1 MKLLRVWILLAACLM
16 THAGLGAAP
25 APRVLR
31 YAFPTAETGFDP
43 AQLSDLYSRTVTAH
57 IFEALYGYDHL
68 ARPYKIKPR
77 TAAAMPDASADF
89 TVWTVRLQ
97 PGIYFADDPAF
108 KGKPRELVAA
118 DYVYAYKRYFDPA
131 IKSPGYSTARDDGV
145 IGADELRQEALT
157 SKQPFDYDRDIPG
170 VRALDR
176 YTIQFRLAG
185 PRPRFLYSLTDT
197 GAMAREVVQAYGD
210 KIMEHPVGTGP
221 FVLKQWRRGSS
232 IVLERNPRYREQF
245 YDAEPNADDAAGQ
258 ALAAKFKGR
267 RLPMIDRV
275 EISVINETQPRWL
288 SFLDRQYD
296 LLQIVPLEFIDL
308 AAPNG
313 ELAPNLAKQG
323 VGMLRQENPDAT
335 LAVFNMEDAIVGGN
349 APEKVALRRA
359 INLAYDVE
367 REIRI
372 VRRGQAVPAQASIA
386 PYTYGFDPNYRS
398 ENSEYN
404 LARAKALL
412 DTYGYVDRDGDGWR
426 ELPDGRP
433 LVVEMS
439 SPPDLVYRQ
448 FNEVRKKGMD
458 ALGIKLTFRIGNWA
472 EQLKA
477 VRAGKFMMWQVGSS
491 AGSPDGQPALERSYG
506 PAKGG
511 ANLARFELP
520 AFDRIY
526 ERMKALP
533 DGPERQ
539 ALFAQA
545 NNLLVAYAPYKVIV
559 HRIVTDLVQPWLAG
573 YRRPLFWQEFW
584 QYVDIDATRQPSR

>member
-1 MKLLRVWILLAACLM
+1 M
-16 THAGLGAAP
+16 
-25 APRVLR
+25 
-31 YAFPTAETGFDP
+31 
-43 AQLSDLYSRTVTAH
+43 
-57 IFEALYGYDHL
+57 
-68 ARPYKIKPR
+68 
-77 TAAAMPDASADF
+77 
-89 TVWTVRLQ
+89 
-97 PGIYFADDPAF
+97 
-108 KGKPRELVAA
+108 
-118 DYVYAYKRYFDPA
+118 
-131 IKSPGYSTARDDGV
+131 RDDGL
-145 IGADELRQEALT
+145 IGADALREEAING
-157 SKQPFDYDRDIPG
+157 KKAFDYDREIEG

-176 YTIQFRLAG
+176 YTIEFRLSG
-185 PRPRFLYSLTDT
+185 PRPRFLYSLASY
-197 GAMAREVVQAYGD
+197 GAVAREVVEAYGD

-221 FVLKQWRRGSS
+221 FVLKQWRRGSL
-232 IVLERNPRYREQF
+232 IVLERNPTYREHR
-245 YDAEPNADDAAGQ
+245 YDAEPNDDDAAGQ
-258 ALAAKFKGR
+258 ALLAQFKGR

-288 SFLDRQYD
+288 SFLDRQVD

-313 ELAPNLAKQG
+313 RLAPNLAKQG
-323 VGMLRQENPDAT
+323 IGMLRQENPDTT
-335 LAVFNMEDAIVGGN
+335 LAVFNMEDPLVGGYS
-349 APEKVALRRA
+349 PEKIALRRA

-386 PYTYGFDPNYRS
+386 PYTYGFDANYRS
-398 ENSEYN
+398 ENSEFN

-412 DTYGYVDRDGDGWR
+412 DIYGYVDRDGDGWR

-433 LVVEMS
+433 LVLEMA

-458 ALGIKLTFRIGNWA
+458 ALGIRLNFRIGNWA
-472 EQLKA
+472 EQLKS
-477 VRAGKFMMWQVGSS
+477 VRAGKFMLWQVGSS
-491 AGSPDGQPALERSYG
+491 ASSPDGQPALERSYG

-545 NNLLVAYAPYKVIV
+545 NNLLVAYAPYKVNV
-559 HRIVTDLVQPWLAG
+559 HRILTDLHQPWLVG

-584 QYVDIDATRQPSR
+584 QYVDIETPAARVGH